1 MREESGVNRGSF
13 VNHPAVGLR
22 CAREYSNALIALQ
35 KKFSKATKELKTSCM
50 AIYKPA
56 IDQLILDMKWHKV
69 LLSNSIHIV
78 VSYSLLSVSNHII
91 M

>member
-35 KKFSKATKELKTSCM
+35 KKFSKKTKRVEDVMHGYLQ
-50 AIYKPA
+50 AGDRPA
-56 IDQLILDMKWHKV
+56 DFGYEVAQ
-69 LLSNSIHIV
+69 
-78 VSYSLLSVSNHII
+78 SLAE
-91 M
+91 

>member
-35 KKFSKATKELKTSCM
+35 KKFSKATKELKS
-50 AIYKPA
+50 A
-56 IDQLILDMKWHKV
+56 IDQLILV
-69 LLSNSIHIV
+69 
-78 VSYSLLSVSNHII
+78 
-91 M
+91 

>member
-35 KKFSKATKELKTSCM
+35 KKFSKAKRVEDVMHGYLQ
-50 AIYKPA
+50 AGDRPA
-56 IDQLILDMKWHKV
+56 DFGYEVAQ
-69 LLSNSIHIV
+69 
-78 VSYSLLSVSNHII
+78 SLAE
-91 M
+91 